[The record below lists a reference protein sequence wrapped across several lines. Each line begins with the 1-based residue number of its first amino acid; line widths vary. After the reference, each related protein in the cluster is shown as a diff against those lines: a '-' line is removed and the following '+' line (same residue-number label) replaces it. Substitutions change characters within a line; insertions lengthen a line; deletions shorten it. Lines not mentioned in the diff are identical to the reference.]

1 MTNQAGGD
9 VHERVLAAVCA
20 ALGEV
25 DVGGTISGPAPDT
38 VLLGD
43 GGLDSLAFVTF
54 AVALEERL
62 QRTGWTVS
70 VIDLVSQDAG
80 SCTVDGLA
88 GRIAASVGG
97 HGG

>member
-9 VHERVLAAVCA
+9 VHERALAAVCA

-25 DVGGTISGPAPDT
+25 DAGRAVPGPAPET

-70 VIDLVSQDAG
+70 VIDLVSQDTG

-88 GRIAASVGG
+88 GRIAASVAGDGG
-97 HGG
+97 